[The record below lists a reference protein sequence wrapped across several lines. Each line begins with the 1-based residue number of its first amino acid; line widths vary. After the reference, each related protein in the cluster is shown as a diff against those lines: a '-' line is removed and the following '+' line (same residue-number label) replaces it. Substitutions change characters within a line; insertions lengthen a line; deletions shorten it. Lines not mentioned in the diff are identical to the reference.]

1 MAALSLVKTE
11 TLRLR
16 TDEDVVRVRQVVRAW
31 MVEQS
36 FGLVAQTKMVTATSE
51 LARNTVTYGG
61 GGSAQLELL
70 DQSGR
75 AGLSVT
81 FEDQGPGIADIDLAL
96 QDGFTTGN
104 GLGLGLGGA
113 KRLVSE
119 FEIWS
124 ELGKGTRVSITLWKL
139 NYP

>member
-1 MAALSLVKTE
+1 MAAMSLAKTE

-16 TDEDVVRVRQVVRAW
+16 TDEDVLRVRQTVRVW
-31 MVEQS
+31 MVEQKYS
-36 FGLVAQTKMVTATSE
+36 LVEQTKMVTATSE
-51 LARNTVTYGG
+51 LGRNTVVYGG

-75 AGLSVT
+75 AGLRVT
-81 FEDQGPGIADIDLAL
+81 FEDHGPGIADIDQAL
-96 QDGFTTGN
+96 QDGFTTGD

-119 FEIWS
+119 FGIWS
-124 ELGKGTRVSITLWKL
+124 ELGKGTRVSITLWK
-139 NYP
+139 